1 MTVDLIVMHGCQNR
15 FAIVDEGVS
24 PIPELRKSAL
34 VLAVAARLDIH
45 GVLFL
50 ATHGGPRMRIFD
62 RYGTEATMCGNG
74 IRCAA
79 RYFRDHGCV
88 TGSHFT
94 ISTLDGP
101 KPVFL
106 ESRWVTVIMG
116 RVHGYR
122 WLAEDRQFAFTG
134 IPHLVIQTDGISI
147 DAARAEG
154 RRLRYDR
161 ALGASLGYPDGL
173 HVNFVQVRGD
183 GSLDV
188 LTYEAG
194 VEDVTPACG
203 TGSTATAYVCTRIG
217 RTSFPVLVRLL
228 GGELVIDASG
238 DSLTMRGP
246 AEYMRPFALEW
257 PVENVRFGRPLRA
270 QPCDCRPR
278 ARERAKASSVGL
290 LGRRRRRRGRRRRI
304 RDPHPLIG
312 RADAVAA
319 QLVAPVGISHDVR
332 VSRRGRRRL
341 NVDGLIVRT
350 LHDHRRVRRIE

>member
-88 TGSHFT
+88 TGS
-94 ISTLDGP
+94 
-101 KPVFL
+101 
-106 ESRWVTVIMG
+106 
-116 RVHGYR
+116 
-122 WLAEDRQFAFTG
+122 
-134 IPHLVIQTDGISI
+134 
-147 DAARAEG
+147 
-154 RRLRYDR
+154 
-161 ALGASLGYPDGL
+161 
-173 HVNFVQVRGD
+173 
-183 GSLDV
+183 
-188 LTYEAG
+188 
-194 VEDVTPACG
+194 
-203 TGSTATAYVCTRIG
+203 TATAYVCTRIG

-257 PVENVRFGRPLRA
+257 PVENVRFGSSLARPTMRLSLAGSRA
-270 QPCDCRPR
+270 G
-278 ARERAKASSVGL
+278 EG
-290 LGRRRRRRGRRRRI
+290 
-304 RDPHPLIG
+304 
-312 RADAVAA
+312 
-319 QLVAPVGISHDVR
+319 
-332 VSRRGRRRL
+332 
-341 NVDGLIVRT
+341 
-350 LHDHRRVRRIE
+350 

>member
-1 MTVDLIVMHGCQNR
+1 MTVDLTVMHGSQNR

-24 PIPELRKSAL
+24 PIPDPYKGAL

-50 ATHGGPRMRIFD
+50 AAHGGPRMRIFD
-62 RYGTEATMCGNG
+62 RDGTEATMCGNG

-88 TGSHFT
+88 TGSYFT

-106 ESRWVTVIMG
+106 ENRWVTVNMG
-116 RVHGYR
+116 RVRGYR

-134 IPHLVIQTDGISI
+134 IPHLVILTSGISV

-161 ALGASLGYPDGL
+161 ALGTMLGYPDGV
-173 HVNFVQVRGD
+173 HVNFVRVSGD

-203 TGSTATAYVCTRIG
+203 TGSTAYVCTRIG

-246 AEYMRPFALEW
+246 AEYMRPFALKW
-257 PVENVRFGRPLRA
+257 PVENVRFGSSLARPTMRLSPAGSRA
-270 QPCDCRPR
+270 G
-278 ARERAKASSVGL
+278 EG
-290 LGRRRRRRGRRRRI
+290 
-304 RDPHPLIG
+304 
-312 RADAVAA
+312 
-319 QLVAPVGISHDVR
+319 
-332 VSRRGRRRL
+332 
-341 NVDGLIVRT
+341 
-350 LHDHRRVRRIE
+350 

>member
-1 MTVDLIVMHGCQNR
+1 MTLDLTVMHGCQNR
-15 FAIVDEGVS
+15 FAIVDEDES
-24 PIPELRKSAL
+24 PVPDSRKGAL
-34 VLAVAARLDIH
+34 VLAVAARLAIH

-50 ATHGGPRMRIFD
+50 AARGGPRMRIFD
-62 RYGTEATMCGNG
+62 RDGTEATMCGNG

-94 ISTLDGP
+94 IDTLDGP
-101 KPVFL
+101 KPVSL
-106 ESRWVTVIMG
+106 ENRWVTVNMG
-116 RVHGYR
+116 RVRGYR

-134 IPHLVIQTDGISI
+134 IPHLVILRGGISV

-161 ALGASLGYPDGL
+161 TLGASLGYPDGL
-173 HVNFVQVRGD
+173 HVNFVQVLGD

-257 PVENVRFGRPLRA
+257 PVENIRFGSSLACPTLGVSPAGSRA
-270 QPCDCRPR
+270 G
-278 ARERAKASSVGL
+278 E
-290 LGRRRRRRGRRRRI
+290 GR
-304 RDPHPLIG
+304 
-312 RADAVAA
+312 
-319 QLVAPVGISHDVR
+319 
-332 VSRRGRRRL
+332 
-341 NVDGLIVRT
+341 
-350 LHDHRRVRRIE
+350 